1 MKTKNNPEK
10 RQSAIIEYLNKH
22 GKVTTDEIRGILA
35 TEENPDKRIPKSTL
49 SEDIKYLKSKGYP
62 IVTSYGYI
70 SLDKQ
75 ETNEEIDYC
84 EKLSPSIIR
93 KWIILYNA
101 VSSYNYYIDMYESEK
116 SLVLA
121 NLYNAC
127 KYTYEQLTG
136 SEDAMSDQMFFR
148 DVRELIRDGY
158 IEYEE
163 WTKIKMKQ
171 NSSYPNEVKK
181 IFIPKDFMYFAEIN
195 KDTAFEYYTRFMGTE
210 LVNVF
215 LGDTKEYLKKRWPG
229 INNTTHDVR
238 RRYYYLKPIPQAA
251 MDMLK
256 RIKALLYKSK
266 ALDVTCRS
274 KDGKNTTFY
283 KDFESLYI
291 VYSRERKRLFLR
303 GTCAVDADKEK
314 KVFLLPLERI
324 DDVQESA
331 TDNTD
336 GKTVR
341 YSDTYES
348 ANENDNP
355 DVQKWKNRYEEVYC
369 KEFEEDI
376 NESIPQTD

>member
-1 MKTKNNPEK
+1 MKTKNDPEK

-22 GKVTTDEIRGILA
+22 GKVTTDEIRGIIA

-75 ETNEEIDYC
+75 ETNEEIDYY
-84 EKLSPSIIR
+84 EKLTPSIIR

-101 VSSYNYYIDMYESEK
+101 VSCYNCYIDIYEYEK

-121 NLYNAC
+121 NLYSAC
-127 KYTYEQLTG
+127 KYTYKHLTG
-136 SEDAMSDQMFFR
+136 SDDAMSDQMFFR
-148 DVRELIRDGY
+148 DVRELVRDGY
-158 IEYEE
+158 IEYSEE
-163 WTKIKMKQ
+163 TKEEME
-171 NSSYPNEVKK
+171 SDRFHPNDAKD

-195 KDTAFEYYTRFMGTE
+195 KDTAFEYYTSFMDTG
-210 LVNVF
+210 LVNLF
-215 LGDTKEYLKKRWPG
+215 LGDTKEYMKKRWPG
-229 INNTTHDVR
+229 INNAANDVW

-251 MDMLK
+251 IDMLK
-256 RIKALLYKSK
+256 RIKALPYKSK
-266 ALDVTCRS
+266 ALDITCRS

-283 KDFESLYI
+283 KDFESLSI
-291 VYSRERKRLFLR
+291 VYSRERKRLFLC

-314 KVFLLPLERI
+314 KGFLLPLERI

-336 GKTVR
+336 GNTVR

-348 ANENDNP
+348 AEENDKP